1 MKTFKLFTI
10 AIILVSTFACKRK
23 KTETLYF
30 NCYINGQFFSPEKQ
44 QGLGEYPLTAKLLYD
59 GIDFRIDASK
69 GIQNV
74 FLWVK
79 DSNLVLSK
87 QYQLYNTPDYY
98 SRAYFD
104 KNIGEE
110 YTTDSI
116 NSGIIDIV
124 SIDKTNQI
132 VEGTF
137 FFNAYNST
145 HKDTVYITDG
155 KFRLKYDLH

>member
-10 AIILVSTFACKRK
+10 AIILVSTFACKK

-44 QGLGEYPLTAKLLYD
+44 QGLGEYPLTTKLLYD

-74 FLWVK
+74 FIAVRDSSKVK
-79 DSNLVLSK
+79 L
-87 QYQLYNTPDYY
+87 QTYQLTNTPYRSVALY
-98 SRAYFD
+98 SNAMSDHY
-104 KNIGEE
+104 G
-110 YTTDSI
+110 TDSLNTGFTTI
-116 NSGIIDIV
+116 TSLDTENM
-124 SIDKTNQI
+124 I

-137 FFNAYNST
+137 YFNAYNSAL
-145 HKDTVYITDG
+145 KDTVHITDG